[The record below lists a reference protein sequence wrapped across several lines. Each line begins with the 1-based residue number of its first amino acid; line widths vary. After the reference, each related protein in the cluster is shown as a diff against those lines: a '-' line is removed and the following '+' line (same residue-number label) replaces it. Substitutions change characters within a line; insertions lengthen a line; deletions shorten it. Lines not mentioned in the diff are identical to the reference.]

1 MFFTSCLKLSLP
13 AHSTAFPNCL
23 PILLSVT
30 DLSLTLI
37 DKIVFTG
44 CQQLFSFSECWSS
57 GGPPSLKKTIC
68 KGREEHG
75 GGRIIQMV
83 ICNNP
88 CSSVPLILVIFRTVL
103 FANDHLQKNGGGR
116 ILRMIICNNSCSSV
130 PLIGHPENSL
140 LCK

>member
-13 AHSTAFPNCL
+13 AKHSTAFPNCL
-23 PILLSVT
+23 HILLSVT

-57 GGPPSLKKTIC
+57 GGPPSLQMTIC
-68 KGREEHG
+68 KGMEEHSG
-75 GGRIIQMV
+75 GPITQMV

-88 CSSVPLILVIFRTVL
+88 CSFVPLTLVIWRTVF
-103 FANDHLQKNGGGR
+103 FANDHLHRNGGGR
-116 ILRMIICNNSCSSV
+116 IIRVIICNNS
-130 PLIGHPENSL
+130 
-140 LCK
+140 